1 METIL
6 DTSSL
11 SKHYKSGNSEV
22 IAVNNVSFQVSKG
35 EFVAMVGPSGS
46 GKTTTMALLA
56 GLLKPTTGKI
66 VIEGTDLV
74 QLNDAERTNF
84 RKQKIGFTFQSNNL
98 VPYLNALENVELMLR
113 LNKRYNSQTAEMAK
127 GLLVRL
133 GLEERLNNFPAQL
146 SGGEQQRV
154 AIARALIHQP
164 AIVLADEPTAALD
177 SDRAYQVVEILSN
190 LIHEQNLTAIM
201 VTHDLRMI
209 EYVDR
214 VIQMRDGK
222 IVNIISD
229 REEIKKL
236 VLIGKQEIGDG
247 IPLEEMENSTA
258 NPGLSPKLAFG

>member
-84 RKQKIGFTFQSNNL
+84 RKQKIG
-98 VPYLNALENVELMLR
+98 
-113 LNKRYNSQTAEMAK
+113 
-127 GLLVRL
+127 
-133 GLEERLNNFPAQL
+133 
-146 SGGEQQRV
+146 
-154 AIARALIHQP
+154 
-164 AIVLADEPTAALD
+164 
-177 SDRAYQVVEILSN
+177 
-190 LIHEQNLTAIM
+190 
-201 VTHDLRMI
+201 
-209 EYVDR
+209 
-214 VIQMRDGK
+214 
-222 IVNIISD
+222 
-229 REEIKKL
+229 
-236 VLIGKQEIGDG
+236 
-247 IPLEEMENSTA
+247 
-258 NPGLSPKLAFG
+258 

>member
-1 METIL
+1 MEIIL
-6 DTSSL
+6 DTISL
-11 SKHYKSGNSEV
+11 SKTYKSGTSEI
-22 IAVNNVSFQVSKG
+22 IAVDNISFQVKKG

-46 GKTTTMALLA
+46 GKTTTLALLA
-56 GLLKPTTGKI
+56 GLLRPTTGKI
-66 VIEGTDLV
+66 MIEGDDLV

-113 LNKRYNSQTAEMAK
+113 LNKRYNPQTAEAAK
-127 GLLVRL
+127 GLLIRL

-190 LIHEQNLTAIM
+190 LIHEQDLTAIM

-222 IVNIISD
+222 IVNVISD
-229 REEIKKL
+229 PEEIKKL

-247 IPLEEMENSTA
+247 IPLEAMENNKP
-258 NPGLSPKLAFG
+258 NPSLLTKVAFS